1 MYAKDRLENAE
12 NTVGERSRRQILLE
26 MADFIETIPPKKFNI
41 SLWWDSF
48 TNCGCAVGHMIKA
61 KRFGLGNINISAGGV
76 LEQISPATGL
86 STKDATELFTMA
98 QYGDMAY
105 GTTPKEVAARAREM
119 AYA

>member
-1 MYAKDRLENAE
+1 
-12 NTVGERSRRQILLE
+12 
-26 MADFIETIPPKKFNI
+26 
-41 SLWWDSF
+41 
-48 TNCGCAVGHMIKA
+48 MIKA
-61 KRFGLGNINISAGGV
+61 GKFGLGNINISAGGV

-98 QYGDMAY
+98 NYGDMAY